1 MCACKAVGLPSGEFD
16 LLNPFR
22 GALNAARTKSIAMA
36 TIAGVAKP
44 AMLIASAGLVL
55 GAIGFAVYRVLRA
68 RGSRPEMLLPRV
80 DVAAYN
86 DALLAP

>member
-1 MCACKAVGLPSGEFD
+1 MPNESL
-16 LLNPFR
+16 
-22 GALNAARTKSIAMA
+22 MA

-44 AMLIASAGLVL
+44 AMLIASAGFVL
-55 GAIGFAVYRVLRA
+55 GAIGFAVYRALRQRVSGA
-68 RGSRPEMLLPRV
+68 EMLLPRV